1 MFFNSTSYTLTDPG
15 YVFDIS
21 LDSKSPRVIST
32 PNQSNTIFQQ
42 PVLKSKPANYSVLP
56 DQPDRAGMR
65 ERRDQGQ
72 MTLPEL
78 QRSRGVE
85 PAENPHTEILAAYGY
100 QQFMELMIDIP
111 SMGAKALNAVGNAIS
126 FRIGPPGAD
135 AASVS
140 PEQPSPED
148 FSRKHKGVFRVSLN
162 KLAKSRQDM
171 SGVIVLV
178 VEFYSDK
185 ASRRNVAAVLK
196 DYKKQPTN
204 RFFLEGGTADICKS
218 RSEIY
223 GVDISA
229 CQLMEKGSSR
239 FKELDEADMKVYA
252 NLLLCLGQMKTFIP
266 ELERQ
271 PTPETTADARVLLL
285 HYLDKLPAGD
295 REKIGGRLKAVA
307 DSMEAFTS
315 KATQTITERAKD
327 MASFIRKNRSKDG
340 INYVVIS
347 KGQEEYLPKL
357 LSDLPCIT
365 LGSLPESVDGQKVE
379 LKASKEQKQEL

>member
-1 MFFNSTSYTLTDPG
+1 
-15 YVFDIS
+15 
-21 LDSKSPRVIST
+21 
-32 PNQSNTIFQQ
+32 
-42 PVLKSKPANYSVLP
+42 
-56 DQPDRAGMR
+56 
-65 ERRDQGQ
+65 
-72 MTLPEL
+72 
-78 QRSRGVE
+78 
-85 PAENPHTEILAAYGY
+85 
-100 QQFMELMIDIP
+100 
-111 SMGAKALNAVGNAIS
+111 
-126 FRIGPPGAD
+126 
-135 AASVS
+135 
-140 PEQPSPED
+140 
-148 FSRKHKGVFRVSLN
+148 
-162 KLAKSRQDM
+162 
-171 SGVIVLV
+171 
-178 VEFYSDK
+178 
-185 ASRRNVAAVLK
+185 
-196 DYKKQPTN
+196 
-204 RFFLEGGTADICKS
+204 
-218 RSEIY
+218 
-223 GVDISA
+223 
-229 CQLMEKGSSR
+229 
-239 FKELDEADMKVYA
+239 MKVYA

-295 REKIGGRLKAVA
+295 REKIGSRLKAVA